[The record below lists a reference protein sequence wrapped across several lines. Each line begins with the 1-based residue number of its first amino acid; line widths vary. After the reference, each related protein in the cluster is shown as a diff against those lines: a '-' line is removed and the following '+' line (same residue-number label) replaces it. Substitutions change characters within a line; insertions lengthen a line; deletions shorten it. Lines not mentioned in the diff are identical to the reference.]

1 MYKARVVVGES
12 DRSFKDQLK
21 DVLRRAGYVVIGEAG
36 SGRLL
41 LQVVLQTSPDLVI
54 MEHQLPGSEGMGLAG
69 IIEEHRVAPVVLTA
83 DLQQANVAELV
94 RSPGVYGV
102 LPRPLQED
110 MVVPV
115 IELALALFER
125 VVQLEKEVSALRRSL
140 EERKLVEKAK
150 GLLMEK
156 LGMTEREAYRYLQK
170 KSMDHCVPLVKV
182 AREVMKAFKE

>member
-1 MYKARVVVGES
+1 MYRARVVVGES

-21 DVLRRAGYVVIGEAG
+21 DILRRAGYVVIGEAG
-36 SGRLL
+36 NGRLL
-41 LQVVLQTSPDLVI
+41 LQVVFQTSPDLVI

-102 LPRPLQED
+102 LPRPIQEEI
-110 MVVPV
+110 VVPV
-115 IELALALFER
+115 IELALVFFER
-125 VVQLEKEVSALRRSL
+125 AVLLEKEVSLLRRTL

-156 LGMTEREAYRYLQK
+156 LGMKEREAYRYLQK
-170 KSMDHCVPLVKV
+170 KSMDRCVPLVKV
-182 AREVMKAFKE
+182 AREVVEEFKE